1 MDVSLTAKNYNSI
14 IIPVRKQPGKNES
27 QVRADEDTGD

>member
-1 MDVSLTAKNYNSI
+1 MDVSLTTKNYNSI
-14 IIPVRKQPGKNES
+14 IITVRKQPSKNES